1 VSLTGFL
8 EKGAGP
14 VLLLVGDAPALVE
27 DAYRRAR
34 EWAIEQCGPPEFNFS
49 VYSAEGGGLKE
60 ALVGALTPPM
70 MASKRIVVVTELE
83 SASDGGYASLQEY
96 LAHPCESTVLLLTGG
111 KLPTKRSKKGLSED
125 WSNVLTAAVS
135 AMGGAFAF
143 DASSVSPVRYAVDIA
158 KSFGVVLG
166 QREATELVGVVG
178 TEHARIREEVRKLA
192 TYVGDGQVV
201 TKADISNAV
210 SMLATIDVWG
220 LTSGVASRD
229 AGSALVALHRLLEQ
243 GDAPHRL
250 MAMVTWQ
257 LRAILST
264 LEALR
269 LGASEQVAMRAGG
282 VRANQFA
289 DVKARAGSWRH
300 DELAATIEKLA
311 RTNLNM
317 NSRRVGDRR
326 ELEALVIALCTR

>member
-1 VSLTGFL
+1 
-8 EKGAGP
+8 
-14 VLLLVGDAPALVE
+14 
-27 DAYRRAR
+27 
-34 EWAIEQCGPPEFNFS
+34 
-49 VYSAEGGGLKE
+49 
-60 ALVGALTPPM
+60 
-70 MASKRIVVVTELE
+70 
-83 SASDGGYASLQEY
+83 
-96 LAHPCESTVLLLTGG
+96 
-111 KLPTKRSKKGLSED
+111 
-125 WSNVLTAAVS
+125 
-135 AMGGAFAF
+135 
-143 DASSVSPVRYAVDIA
+143 VRYAVDIA